1 MILKKIFKKI
11 KHSLLS
17 QEKEVVKSVFTKDI
31 FKDKKYIIGNY
42 TYGRPNVLFENSEA
56 NLSIGKFCSIAQ
68 GVTIFLGGNHNVD
81 WLTTYPFNVLDSDF
95 SNGKKIKGHP
105 TTKGDVIIGNDV
117 WIGRN
122 VTIMSGVKIENG
134 AVIGAGA
141 VVTKN
146 IGAYEVWAGNPAK
159 FIKKRF
165 NQNTID
171 YLNNLNWWNWNT
183 QKINNNLV
191 DLCSANIESLK
202 NNLKY

>member
-1 MILKKIFKKI
+1 MILNKIFKKI
-11 KHSLLS
+11 KRHFLP
-17 QEKEVVKSVFTKDI
+17 QKKEIVKSIFTKEI
-31 FKDKKYIIGNY
+31 FKDKKYIIENY
-42 TYGRPNVLFENSEA
+42 TYGKPTVLFENSEA

-105 TTKGDVIIGNDV
+105 TTKGDVVIGNDV

>member
-1 MILKKIFKKI
+1 MILNKIFKKI
-11 KHSLLS
+11 KRHFLP
-17 QEKEVVKSVFTKDI
+17 QKKEIVKSIFTKEI

-42 TYGRPNVLFENSEA
+42 TYGKPTVLFENSEA
-56 NLSIGKFCSIAQ
+56 NLLIGKFCSIAQ

-105 TTKGDVIIGNDV
+105 TTKGDVVIGNDV

-202 NNLKY
+202 KNLKN

>member
-1 MILKKIFKKI
+1 MKRHFLPQKKEI
-11 KHSLLS
+11 
-17 QEKEVVKSVFTKDI
+17 VKSIFTKEI

-42 TYGRPNVLFENSEA
+42 TYGKPTVLFENSEA
-56 NLSIGKFCSIAQ
+56 NLLIGKFCSIAQ

-105 TTKGDVIIGNDV
+105 TTKGDVVIGNDV

>member
-1 MILKKIFKKI
+1 MILNKIFKKI
-11 KHSLLS
+11 KRHFLP
-17 QEKEVVKSVFTKDI
+17 QKKEIVKSIFTKEI

-42 TYGRPNVLFENSEA
+42 TYGKPTVLFENSEA
-56 NLSIGKFCSIAQ
+56 NLLIGKFCSIAQ

-105 TTKGDVIIGNDV
+105 TTKGDVVIGNDV

>member
-81 WLTTYPFNVLDSDF
+81 WITTYPFNVLDSDF

-117 WIGRN
+117 WIGRS

-146 IGAYEVWAGNPAK
+146 IGAYEIWAGNPAK

-165 NQNTID
+165 SQNTID
-171 YLNNLNWWNWNT
+171 YLNSLNWWNWSA

-202 NNLKY
+202 KNLKN